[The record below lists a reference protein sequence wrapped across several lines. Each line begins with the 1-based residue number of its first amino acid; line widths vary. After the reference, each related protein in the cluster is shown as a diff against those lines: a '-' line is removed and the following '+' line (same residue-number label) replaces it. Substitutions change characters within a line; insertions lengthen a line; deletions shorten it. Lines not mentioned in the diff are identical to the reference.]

1 MTSHGLWT
9 LCDGPETPTQWKSGC
24 VRHYGLRTN
33 QPTHQ
38 GLQLPEMLRL
48 LTHVKITSLKTI
60 TNGAEG
66 PRPPSHHKLVILN

>member
-9 LCDGPETPTQWKSGC
+9 LCDGPETLTQWKSGC

-33 QPTHQ
+33 QLTHQ
-38 GLQLPEMLRL
+38 GLQLPDMLRL